1 MGQKEIIYHF
11 YVNDGGR
18 ELCYNVAVQG
28 ELSKA
33 QQKAIKIYFKLTP
46 NQKVMRR
53 PRLTGRNVREIG
65 PFIKT
70 ETDYSSNAVML
81 LKDTGFP
88 NVTRVEVTRRIVVA
102 KILTDEEV
110 IARYGDR
117 MRECVYDRPIQT
129 FEVAEKEDPL
139 IIVPAL
145 GQTLELMQQANT
157 LYRLGMDK
165 PDLEHFHR
173 LFNLNLRR
181 NPTREEL
188 DQSKEMISDHSR
200 HRTFDAEVWI
210 DGVKQ
215 PYTLMELVQAP
226 YLKNPGNT
234 IIGFHDNASAIYG
247 GSAMILMPDQP
258 GWPSLYVV
266 KRKIVHPTITIETHC
281 YPTGICAWPGAETGI
296 GGDLRD
302 DLAKGRGG
310 THLYAIAGFMTGNLW
325 IPGYIMPWEKKAAAF
340 NATNMESPFKI
351 MVDAPG
357 GNWSY
362 ANRYGIPLYQGITRT
377 FGMNMPNGD
386 HYAYWKPVMM
396 AGMIGTMFD
405 EHTKKGEARKG
416 LKIVAIG
423 GPGFIIGYGGG
434 SGSSSGTSDKNADL
448 DYNAVQR
455 GNAAMGH
462 LTWEVIRACVEMGL
476 QNPIISIHD
485 QGAAGVC
492 NVITELVEKAGGRV
506 KIREINLG
514 DKTMSVLEI
523 WICEY
528 QERYGLLIHPDHLQ
542 MFKEICER
550 EGCPCEELGEVTG
563 DGRIV
568 VYDSKTDTVRVDLP
582 IKEICSGL
590 PRKVIKDVSPEFLG
604 GPVKIPKNMTLKRAI
619 RDVLRLPSVC
629 SKEFHVHHVD
639 GSVTGLRV
647 QAQQCGP
654 LHLPVSD
661 FAISSVDFQG
671 SFGVV
676 SAIGECAPKM
686 MLNSPKGAR
695 MAVAEMLGNL
705 SGVQISNL
713 EDIKLSVNW
722 MWAAKGIKGGVAKM
736 YLAMES
742 LKGSLEVLRI
752 AGIGGKDSSSLF
764 VEVQMVITK
773 SPETLVLTALVTVP
787 NITKFVTSDIKHPG
801 RSRLLLI
808 DTANG
813 YNRLGGSAFLQTL
826 SQLGDECPDVDMK
839 LAANAFLAEQELIRK
854 NLITAGHDRT
864 GDGGLFVNLME
875 MLAAGDCGAQVN
887 FSGDNLYG
895 AFFAEEAGKIIEY
908 LPENEETIMTVLN
921 RFNLPYQYLGYTTES
936 KDFAISFNGC
946 TEFCNSIVELRHQWR
961 ETSYQMEKHRL
972 NPKYALAERRNTK
985 HAGRPNYKL
994 TFSPYFPAV
1003 IGRAKPPVAIIRTK
1017 VSTGQRETAA
1027 GLMQYFDP
1035 HDVHVSDLLTGK
1047 ARLNDYL
1054 GIFKTP
1060 GFSFQDIFGA
1070 GKGFAMQFLRN
1081 PRLMDQFAE
1090 FKARKNTFFS
1100 GSCNGC
1106 QDGAWLEVLGLPQVN
1121 GYPPL
1126 LFVQNDSRDFEHRFV
1141 NLEILDSP
1149 SILFKGMAGS
1159 RIGAWVAHGEGKVWL
1174 ADKETEKHI
1183 RNNHLVTMAYVDDQD
1198 RRTVR
1203 YPFNPNG
1210 SINGWTGF
1218 CDKTGRFNIYMP
1230 HLFDRSFLMRQWPWI
1245 PPEFKGLGSSPWVKS
1260 VQNLREWCDEN

>member
-1 MGQKEIIYHF
+1 MEEHILHY
-11 YVNDGGR
+11 YVLDGNR

-28 ELSKA
+28 KLSKA
-33 QQKAIKIYFKLTP
+33 KQKAMEIYFKLTP
-46 NQKVMRR
+46 DQKVTRR
-53 PRLTGRNVREIG
+53 PRLTGRDIRELG

-70 ETDYSSNAVML
+70 ETDHSSNAVVL

-102 KILTDEEV
+102 KTLTDEEV
-110 IARYGDR
+110 VAQYGDR
-117 MRECVYDRPIQT
+117 MRECVYRQPIKT
-129 FEVAEKEDPL
+129 FEVPEKKDPL
-139 IIVPAL
+139 IIVPVL
-145 GQTLELMQQANT
+145 GQTLELVQRANI
-157 LYRLGMDK
+157 LYRMGMDE
-165 PDLEHFHR
+165 PDIRHFHR
-173 LFNLNLRR
+173 LFNTDLRR
-181 NPTREEL
+181 NPTIEEL
-188 DQSKEMISDHSR
+188 AQYEQMISDHSR
-200 HRTFDAEVWI
+200 HRTFYAEVWI
-210 DGVKQ
+210 NGVKQ
-215 PYTLMELVQAP
+215 PYTLMDLVQAP
-226 YLKNPGNT
+226 YLKNPRNT
-234 IIGFHDNASAIYG
+234 VIGFHDNASAIYG
-247 GSAMILMPDQP
+247 GKAMILMPDRP

-266 KRKIVHPTITIETHC
+266 KLKLVHPTISIETHC
-281 YPTGICAWPGAETGI
+281 YPTGICARPGAETGI

-302 DLAKGRGG
+302 DLAKGQGG
-310 THLYAIAGFMTGNLW
+310 NHLYAIAGFMTGNLQ
-325 IPGYIMPWEKKAAAF
+325 IPGYIMSWERKATAF

-357 GNWSY
+357 GTWSY
-362 ANRYGIPLYQGITRT
+362 GNRYGIPLYQGITRT

-405 EHTKKGEARKG
+405 EHTKKGEAQKG

-423 GPGFIIGYGGG
+423 GPGFDIGFKGG
-434 SGSSSGTSDKNADL
+434 SGSSVGTSDKNTEL
-448 DYNAVQR
+448 DYKAVQR

-462 LTWEVIRACVEMGL
+462 LTWEVIRACIEMGL
-476 QNPIISIHD
+476 ANPIISIHD

-492 NVITELVEKAGGRV
+492 NVITELVEKAGGKINIRQV
-506 KIREINLG
+506 KLG
-514 DKTMSVLEI
+514 DKTLTFLQI

-528 QERYGLLIHPDHLQ
+528 QERYGLLIHPNHLQ
-542 MFKEICER
+542 MFKDICKR

-568 VYDSKTDTVRVDLP
+568 VYDSKTDTTRVDLP

-619 RDVLRLPSVC
+619 RDILRLSSVC

-686 MLNSPKGAR
+686 MLDSPKGAR
-695 MAVAEMLGNL
+695 MAVAEMLSNL
-705 SGVQISNL
+705 SGVLISNL
-713 EDIKLSVNW
+713 EDIKLSINW
-722 MWAAKGIKGGVAKM
+722 MWPAKGIKGGVAKM
-736 YLAMES
+736 YMAMES
-742 LKGSLEVLRI
+742 LKDALEALRI

-764 VEVQMVITK
+764 VEIKMIITK
-773 SPETLVLTALVTVP
+773 SPETLVLTAIVTVP
-787 NITKFVTSDIKHPG
+787 NITKFVTPDIKHPG
-801 RSRLLLI
+801 RSRLFLI

-826 SQLGDECPDVDMK
+826 SQLGDDCPDVDMK
-839 LAANAFLAEQELIRK
+839 IAANAFLAEQELIRK
-854 NLITAGHDRT
+854 GLITASHDRT

-875 MLAAGDCGAQVN
+875 MLIAGNCGAHVN
-887 FSGDNLYG
+887 FQGDNLYG

-908 LPENEETIMTVLN
+908 LPENEEKILAVLGKY
-921 RFNLPYQYLGYTTES
+921 NLPYQCLGHTT
-936 KDFAISFNGC
+936 KANDFAIKFN
-946 TEFCNSIVELRHQWR
+946 ESSVFCESIVELRHQWR

-972 NPKYALAERRNTK
+972 NPKSALAERRNTK

-994 TFSPYFPAV
+994 TFSPDFPAV
-1003 IGRAKPPVAIIRTK
+1003 IGQAKPPVAVIRTK

-1035 HDVHVSDLLTGK
+1035 YEIHMSDLLTGR
-1047 ARLNDYL
+1047 AHLNDYL
-1054 GIFKTP
+1054 GIFLTP

-1106 QDGAWLEVLGLPQVN
+1106 QAGGWLEVLGLPRVN

-1126 LFVQNDSRDFEHRFV
+1126 LFVQNDSGDFEHRFI
-1141 NLEILDSP
+1141 NLEILESP

-1174 ADKETEKHI
+1174 ADSETKNLI
-1183 RNNHLVTMAYVDDQD
+1183 GRNSLVTLAYIDDNGNK
-1198 RRTVR
+1198 TVR

-1218 CDKTGRFNIYMP
+1218 CDVTGRFNIMMP
-1230 HLFDRSFLMRQWPWI
+1230 HPTDRSFLMRQWAWI
-1245 PPEFKGLGSSPWVKS
+1245 PPEFKGLESSPWMKVN
-1260 VQNLREWCDEN
+1260 QNLREWCDNN